1 MKLLKKEFRLCMHP
15 AAWIMLGLS
24 VLILI
29 PNYPYAVSFFYMTL
43 GIFFITQG
51 GRENHD
57 PAYTMTLPVSR
68 REAVTGRILF
78 ACCLEGMQLLAA
90 ALLVLIKSLLGAG
103 PNQAGMDANIALLGE
118 GLILFSLFNLI
129 FFPLYYKDVTKIGKP
144 FVISSIA
151 VFFYIVLAVVATYAL
166 PFARDQLDTPD
177 PAHLGEKLLFL
188 LAGLLCFL
196 CCTALS
202 MRLSAKRFERLDLQL

>member
-68 REAVTGRILF
+68 REAVMGRILF

-90 ALLVLIKSLLGAG
+90 ALFTLIKTLLGAG
-103 PNQAGMDANIALLGE
+103 PNQAGMDANLALLGE

-129 FFPLYYKDVTKIGKP
+129 FFPMYFRDVSKIGKP
-144 FVISSIA
+144 FVVSSIA
-151 VFFYIVLAVVATYAL
+151 VFLYIVLAVAATYVL
-166 PFARDQLDTPD
+166 PFVRDRLDTPD
-177 PAHLGEKLLFL
+177 PAHMGEKLVFL
-188 LAGLLCFL
+188 LFSLLIFL
-196 CCTALS
+196 GCTALS
-202 MRLSAKRFERLDLQL
+202 MRLSIKGFEKLDLQL